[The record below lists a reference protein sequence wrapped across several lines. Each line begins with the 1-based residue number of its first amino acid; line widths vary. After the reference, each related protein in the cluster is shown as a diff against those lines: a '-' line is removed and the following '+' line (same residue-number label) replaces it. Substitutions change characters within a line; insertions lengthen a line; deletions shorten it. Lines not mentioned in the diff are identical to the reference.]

1 MGFQL
6 IKIRNLK
13 LFRIFLL
20 FFHKNYFMCY
30 NCYGDMMKVIVVDNK
45 KNKNNNS
52 GGNNIEYHLNVA
64 IEWLIYMFGYALVLI
79 ITSNLFRSLYVE
91 NIYYGFLAAVIIYVL
106 NKTVK
111 PVLVTLT
118 LPLIGMSLGLFYFV
132 INVIILLIVN
142 LILGKHFYLT
152 GFFSPFIVSIFI
164 SLMNVLMENLIIKPL
179 IERCKK

>member
-1 MGFQL
+1 M
-6 IKIRNLK
+6 R
-13 LFRIFLL
+13 
-20 FFHKNYFMCY
+20 
-30 NCYGDMMKVIVVDNK
+30 VIIEEN
-45 KNKNNNS
+45 NKNDKKK
-52 GGNNIEYHLNVA
+52 GVNIEYRLNLFL
-64 IEWLIYMFGYALVLI
+64 EWLIYMFGYALVLI

-91 NIYYGFLAAVIIYVL
+91 NIWYGILAAVIIYVL

-118 LPLIGMSLGLFYFV
+118 LPLIGLSLGLFYFV
-132 INVIILLIVN
+132 INVFILLLVS

-164 SLMNVLMENLIIKPL
+164 SIMNVLMESLIIKPL

>member
-1 MGFQL
+1 MRV
-6 IKIRNLK
+6 IIEEND
-13 LFRIFLL
+13 
-20 FFHKNYFMCY
+20 KN
-30 NCYGDMMKVIVVDNK
+30 D
-45 KNKNNNS
+45 KNK
-52 GGNNIEYHLNVA
+52 GVNIEYRLNLFL
-64 IEWLIYMFGYALVLI
+64 EWLIYMFGYALVLI

-91 NIYYGFLAAVIIYVL
+91 NIWYGILAAVIIYVL

-118 LPLIGMSLGLFYFV
+118 LPLIGLSLGLFYFV
-132 INVIILLIVN
+132 INVFILLLVS

-164 SLMNVLMENLIIKPL
+164 SIMNVLMESLIIKPL